1 VSAIFGESGS
11 AKDVRRKNYRIAQA
25 GGCSMQIEGSVRT
38 NLLAAIAGARRW
50 KGRQVHE
57 DTIEHWRRL
66 LDYGRLIH
74 RQPCGEAVGDL
85 VAELEIELAHIERRD
100 RSTG

>member
-1 VSAIFGESGS
+1 VTFGEPGS
-11 AKDVRRKNYRIAQA
+11 AKDALRAKDQIAQA
-25 GGCSMQIEGSVRT
+25 RGCSMQIEGSVRT

-50 KGRQVHE
+50 KGRPVHK

-74 RQPCGEAVGDL
+74 RQPCGEPVGDL
-85 VAELEIELAHIERRD
+85 VAELEIELAHIEAA
-100 RSTG
+100 